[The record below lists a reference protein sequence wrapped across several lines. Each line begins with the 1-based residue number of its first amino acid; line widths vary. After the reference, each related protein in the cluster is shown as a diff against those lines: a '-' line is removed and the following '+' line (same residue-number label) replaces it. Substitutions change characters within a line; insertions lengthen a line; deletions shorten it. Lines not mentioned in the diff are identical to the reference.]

1 MYISAKWQK
10 YKYAV
15 AAFIVI
21 MVFCGFLFS
30 YVAVAISASAPA
42 AKALDNIAVTNNF
55 QHQPNMPNT
64 VGILWSIT
72 NYSIALG
79 QDFNITNTG
88 DQNLTLTLMFSA
100 ALTAIG
106 AEQTNY
112 CLHSIAIPNV
122 TITSHSSRVIS
133 ANLNSTVPDLN
144 LTGGSWGY
152 FGYSFSV
159 DASITTD
166 YLFWHPTA
174 GYKTFDFN
182 GSIVF

>member
-1 MYISAKWQK
+1 MNLFPRLVYKSLYLLIFDVLK
-10 YKYAV
+10 Y
-15 AAFIVI
+15 
-21 MVFCGFLFS
+21 S
-30 YVAVAISASAPA
+30 
-42 AKALDNIAVTNNF
+42 F
-55 QHQPNMPNT
+55 QHQPNSPNT
-64 VGILWSIT
+64 VGISWSIG
-72 NYSIALG
+72 NYSIELG

-106 AEQTNY
+106 AEKTDYN
-112 CLHSIAIPNV
+112 LGSIAMPNV
-122 TITSHSSRVIS
+122 TLTSHSSRVIS

-144 LTGGSWGY
+144 LTEEGGGY

-159 DASITTD
+159 DASIATT
-166 YLFWHPTA
+166 YLFWHPTV